1 VIVEPAPFDPHA
13 VRCVS
18 LLPLPQWDRVRE
30 ALHQVTA
37 WFTARDLRVLL
48 PQAAAQELGLR
59 GHGAD
64 GAALLEQAD
73 LIVSLGGDGT
83 LLSAARL
90 AAPLGRPVLGI
101 NLGGFGFLAALPQAG
116 LLDHL
121 TRVMEGDLIL
131 QSRMMLQAEVQR
143 GGATVATFT
152 ALNDIV
158 LARGA
163 ISRLFRLTTSI
174 SGEPVS
180 TFPADGMIVSTP
192 TGSTGYAL
200 SAGGPVLDPE
210 LRAFIITPICAHTLS
225 ARTLVTPAD
234 HPITLSLPA
243 GNAEDVHLTA
253 DGQEGMSLQAGDCVE
268 ITEAP
273 FSARLITL
281 PGETFYAKLR
291 DKLGWGGP
299 R

>member
-1 VIVEPAPFDPHA
+1 MEPAPFDPRAIHS
-13 VRCVS
+13 VG

-30 ALHQVTA
+30 AVRQVA
-37 WFTARDLRVLL
+37 EWFTARNIRVLL
-48 PQAAAQELGLR
+48 PQAAAEELGLPA
-59 GHGAD
+59 HGAD
-64 GAALLEQAD
+64 RAALLQQAD
-73 LIVSLGGDGT
+73 LLVSLGGDGT
-83 LLSAARL
+83 LLSAARQ
-90 AAPLGRPVLGI
+90 AAPLGKPVLGI
-101 NLGGFGFLAALPQAG
+101 NLGGFGFLAAIPHAG
-116 LLDHL
+116 LLAHL
-121 TRVMEGDLIL
+121 ARVMEGDLIL

-143 GGATVATFT
+143 AGAAVATFT

-163 ISRLFRLTTSI
+163 FSRLFRLTTQI

-180 TFPADGMIVSTP
+180 TFPADGMIIATP

-210 LRAFIITPICAHTLS
+210 LRAFIITPICAHTLT
-225 ARTLVTPAD
+225 ARTLVTPVD
-234 HPITLSLPA
+234 RPITLSLPA
-243 GNAEDVHLTA
+243 GSAEDVHLTA
-253 DGQEGMSLQAGDCVE
+253 DGQEGMPLQAADCVE

-273 FSARLITL
+273 FVARLITL